1 MPNPT
6 RPIASTRNQLP
17 DVSPHWDALILAAGR
32 GPADPMSR
40 AYAVTHKCLLPV
52 AGKPMLQHVLGALR
66 AARLFRNIIIS
77 IEEASLPEGALGP
90 FAHAVGLA
98 HSDTSASLSVA
109 KAFASA
115 PLTPPVLVTTADHP
129 LLRQDIIADFMK
141 QSVAANA
148 DLTVGLA
155 TAEVILAAYPHARRT
170 FLRFG
175 SERVSG
181 CNLYAF
187 NTASALKII
196 GPWHQ
201 LEDSRK
207 HPWRLVGA
215 LGARNLVSYLLGTL
229 SLEDAFAAASQRL
242 GIVVRPVLL
251 PFAESAIDVDKPADL
266 ELAERILRSNDLY
279 QPAII

>member
-1 MPNPT
+1 
-6 RPIASTRNQLP
+6 
-17 DVSPHWDALILAAGR
+17 
-32 GPADPMSR
+32 MSR
-40 AYAVTHKCLLPV
+40 AYAITHKCLLPV
-52 AGKPMLQHVLGALR
+52 AGKPMLQHVLGALC
-66 AARLFRNIIIS
+66 ASGMFRNILIS
-77 IEEASLPEGALGP
+77 VEEASLPDGALGP
-90 FAHAVGLA
+90 FAHAVGLV
-98 HSDTSASLSVA
+98 HSDSSASLSVA

-129 LLRQDIIADFMK
+129 LLRHDIIANFLK
-141 QSVAANA
+141 QSAAADA

-187 NTASALKII
+187 NSPAALKII
-196 GPWHQ
+196 EPWHQ

-207 HPWRLVGA
+207 RPWRLIGA
-215 LGARNLVSYLLGTL
+215 LGVKNLLSYLLGIL
-229 SLEDAFAAASQRL
+229 SLQGAFAAASRKL
-242 GIVVRPVLL
+242 GISVRPVLL
-251 PFAESAIDVDKPADL
+251 PFAESAIDVDKPSDL

>member
-1 MPNPT
+1 
-6 RPIASTRNQLP
+6 
-17 DVSPHWDALILAAGR
+17 
-32 GPADPMSR
+32 
-40 AYAVTHKCLLPV
+40 
-52 AGKPMLQHVLGALR
+52 MLQHVLGALR
-66 AARLFRNIIIS
+66 AAGMFRNIVIS

-90 FAHAVGLA
+90 FANIVRLV
-98 HSDTSASLSVA
+98 HSDSSASLSVA
-109 KAFASA
+109 KAFDLGS
-115 PLTPPVLVTTADHP
+115 LTPPALVTTADHP
-129 LLRQDIIADFMK
+129 LLRQDIIANFLK
-141 QSVAANA
+141 QSLAAKA

-155 TAEVILAAYPHARRT
+155 TAEVILAAYPNARRT

-175 SERVSG
+175 SEQVSG

-196 GPWHQ
+196 EPWHQ

-207 HPWRLVGA
+207 RPWRLAGA
-215 LGARNLVSYLLGTL
+215 LGLGNLLSYLLGTL
-229 SLEDAFAAASQRL
+229 SLEDAFAAASRRL

-266 ELAERILRSNDLY
+266 ELAESIFRSNDLY